1 MTNNSQSTRA
11 NSQLELLIARTAG
24 IVLAPRRTFS
34 HLTGKLD
41 FIAPTII
48 VVIAFIG
55 FQLTMLP
62 NIIDKYSSANMYEWY
77 EEMKIERNPA
87 IDRQIEILSHAAP
100 YVAIVEV
107 ISAAFVMVLGMVGIS
122 VILYMIGG
130 LGFKKWVDFSRVL
143 SMFVWTAMINGFS
156 KLLSIPLK
164 LINPDWSL
172 PTNLSLLLT
181 PEVVGS
187 YFSNVLIV
195 MDLFLIWQALL
206 MSIGMS
212 VLYGVSVQRAAG
224 AVGTIFICSAV
235 LNALFMGMIQ

>member
-1 MTNNSQSTRA
+1 MTENSQSTRV

-24 IVLAPRRTFS
+24 IILAPRRTFS
-34 HLTGKLD
+34 RITGKLD

-48 VVIAFIG
+48 VAIAFIG

-62 NIIDKYSSANMYEWY
+62 NIIDRYSSANMYEWY
-77 EEMKIERNPA
+77 EEMRIERNPA
-87 IDRQIEILSHAAP
+87 IDRQIEMLSRAAP
-100 YVAIVEV
+100 YLAIVEV
-107 ISAAFVMVLGMVGIS
+107 ISATVVMVIGMIGIS
-122 VILYMIGG
+122 VILYLIGG
-130 LGFKKWVDFSRVL
+130 LGFKKWIDFSRVL
-143 SMFVWTAMINGFS
+143 SVYAWTSIISAIS
-156 KLLSIPLK
+156 RLLSIPIK

-195 MDLFLIWQALL
+195 MDIFLIWQALL

-212 VLYGVSVQRAAG
+212 VIYGVSVQRAAG

-235 LNALFMGMIQ
+235 LNALFMGMVQ

>member
-1 MTNNSQSTRA
+1 MTHNSQSARV

-34 HLTGKLD
+34 RLTGKLD
-41 FIAPTII
+41 FIAPAII
-48 VVIAFIG
+48 VVIVFIG

-62 NIIDKYSSANMYEWY
+62 DIIDRYSSANLYEWY
-77 EEMKIERNPA
+77 EEMKIERTSE
-87 IDRQIEILSHAAP
+87 IDRQIEMLSHAAP
-100 YVAIVEV
+100 YLAIAEV
-107 ISAAFVMVLGMVGIS
+107 ISAAVVMILGMAGVS

-130 LGFKKWVDFSRVL
+130 LGFNKWIDFSRVL
-143 SMFVWTAMINGFS
+143 SMFVWTSMINSFA

-164 LINPDWSL
+164 LINSDWSL

-187 YFSNVLIV
+187 YLSNVLVV
-195 MDLFLIWQALL
+195 MDFFLIWQAIL

-212 VLYGVSVQRAAG
+212 VIYGVSVQRAAG

-235 LNALFMGMIQ
+235 LNALFMGMVQ